1 MLTCYFFRFVDWP
14 LLQNL
19 YPLKN
24 GKITI
29 GDYDLSYIS
38 NYSLRSLVSTVPQ
51 QIDLFSGN
59 VIENIALGEDFPDVQ
74 RILDIA
80 KGIGILEFIENLPN
94 GFQTHLGENGA
105 MLSGGQKQRIAIA
118 RALYKNP
125 EILILDE
132 ATSALDTESE
142 QIIQK
147 TLIDF
152 KNKGRTMIIIAH
164 RLSTIAFADNI
175 LVLEKGNLIEQGT
188 HDELIKNEGKYASL
202 WKKQTLSL
210 E

>member
-1 MLTCYFFRFVDWP
+1 MD
-14 LLQNL
+14 
-19 YPLKN
+19 
-24 GKITI
+24 
-29 GDYDLSYIS
+29 IS
-38 NYSLRSLVSTVPQ
+38 
-51 QIDLFSGN
+51 
-59 VIENIALGEDFPDVQ
+59 
-74 RILDIA
+74 

-118 RALYKNP
+118 RALYKDP

-164 RLSTIAFADNI
+164 RSSTIAFADNI
-175 LVLEKGNLIEQGT
+175 LVLEKGTLIEQGT
-188 HDELIKNEGKYASL
+188 HGELIKAEGKYSSL